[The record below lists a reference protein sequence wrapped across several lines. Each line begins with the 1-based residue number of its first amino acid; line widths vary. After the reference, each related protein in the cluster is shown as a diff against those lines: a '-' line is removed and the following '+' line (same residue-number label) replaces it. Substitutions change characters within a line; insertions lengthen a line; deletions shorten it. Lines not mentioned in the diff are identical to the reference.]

1 MLKDFLSHIVAYILV
16 IFFRV
21 AIEDGVMKFVDAH
34 NLAGQIP
41 NLKARVSQH
50 LDKEGSDQDQ
60 TEYLYI
66 GKDMARQRRFWYLSQ
81 RQATKALDRMCIG
94 TVSSE
99 PSLLT
104 YTKYEKWW
112 RHRPKFSCVYMFK

>member
-1 MLKDFLSHIVAYILV
+1 MINRPFLHDRNIKSGGSIQHECANMLKEFLAHIVAYNLV

-50 LDKEGSDQDQ
+50 LDKECLDQDQ

-66 GKDMARQRRFWYLSQ
+66 GKEI
-81 RQATKALDRMCIG
+81 C
-94 TVSSE
+94 
-99 PSLLT
+99 
-104 YTKYEKWW
+104 
-112 RHRPKFSCVYMFK
+112 